1 MSKEFESISG
11 IVKFKGGDKE
21 TKKLRPII
29 FTFKDGDDETIEI
42 KFQHSEQDHNRL
54 VHFYETGW
62 LIVRITNWVKL
73 YQESIIPNFEQVEL
87 PTNKNVARLDE
98 MKAYVSAW
106 DDRLPKLIPE
116 NNTLIEVHDL
126 YFVYK
131 NYILLEPNKALTYNQ
146 ALFILLGLNAHEL
159 DFSCID
165 LPVLDDR
172 PTGELSIIENVLWNT
187 TQNQELRQSAYVQNG
202 KITSENLQ
210 KLAETN
216 DFFQKDTWAFQDLN
230 QLDKLKAKPRK
241 ESKKKLSNRKIIE
254 TIAKEIKKD
263 FPHTADYV
271 LADDVA
277 NQLMEDYGIKLS
289 PQTIRTGYSESLKKS

>member
-1 MSKEFESISG
+1 MTKE
-11 IVKFKGGDKE
+11 VKDTSLTFTFKGGDKE
-21 TKKLRPII
+21 ST
-29 FTFKDGDDETIEI
+29 EI
-42 KFQHSEQDHNRL
+42 KFHHREQDHKRL
-54 VHFYETGW
+54 VHYSETASFMTH
-62 LIVRITNWVKL
+62 ITNWMRL
-73 YQESIIPNFEQVEL
+73 YRNEIIPNFEQVDL
-87 PTNKNVARLDE
+87 STKKNLVKLDE
-98 MKAYVSAW
+98 MKSYLSTW
-106 DDRLPKLIPE
+106 DYRLPKLIPE
-116 NNTLIEVHDL
+116 NAGQKYEDDL
-126 YFVYK
+126 YYIYK
-131 NYILLEPNKALTYNQ
+131 NYILLEPDKALTHNQ

-241 ESKKKLSNRKIIE
+241 ESKKKLSNTKIIE